1 MLTVCLTA
9 KMGLA
14 RSDSVQDFSLAGEI
28 FQSQVPVSKKMPKLT
43 EKEVNIVVTEPET
56 PLTLQRY
63 TEKHMS
69 KFDNQLLA
77 VHPLLSSLDGE
88 DPVRRM

>member
-1 MLTVCLTA
+1 MLSVCLAA

-14 RSDSVQDFSLAGEI
+14 RSDSVQDFSLDGEI

-43 EKEVNIVVTEPET
+43 EKEVKIAVTEPEA

-63 TEKHMS
+63 T
-69 KFDNQLLA
+69 A
-77 VHPLLSSLDGE
+77 
-88 DPVRRM
+88 

>member
-28 FQSQVPVSKKMPKLT
+28 FQSQVSLSKKMPKLT
-43 EKEVNIVVTEPET
+43 EKEVKIVVTEPEI
-56 PLTLQRY
+56 PLSLQRY
-63 TEKHMS
+63 TE
-69 KFDNQLLA
+69 
-77 VHPLLSSLDGE
+77 
-88 DPVRRM
+88 